1 MDKTKEQLINENEEL
16 RSRVTEI
23 EEALTAIRNGEVD
36 AIMVSGMKGDQVY
49 SVSSA
54 ETPYRTFIEEMSEG
68 AVTLTKEGTILYC
81 NQRFAEIVQSP
92 YEKVIGSSL
101 KRFIA
106 QDDNPKIDDFL
117 SNLTHDKRDV
127 LIVSLTNT
135 LFLRLSIHLLPPYL
149 QGENYI
155 LIATDISD
163 LKKKENEL
171 NEIIIKLVKHIKALR
186 EVHIDKI
193 SESLDI
199 EGRKNKLEAANNILY
214 TEILKLNRLVAKLK
228 QKQRGTGQQVKEFDD
243 AGNENERAGIPFYRR
258 EIL

>member
-1 MDKTKEQLINENEEL
+1 
-16 RSRVTEI
+16 
-23 EEALTAIRNGEVD
+23 VD
-36 AIMVSGMKGDQVY
+36 AIMVSGTKGEQVY

-101 KRFIA
+101 KHFVTP
-106 QDDNPKIDDFL
+106 DDNSKLDHFL
-117 SNLTHDKRDV
+117 TQLTYDKHDV

-135 LFLRLSIHLLPPYL
+135 LYLRLSIHLLPPYL

-171 NEIIIKLVKHIKALR
+171 NEIIGMLVNHIKALR
-186 EVHIDKI
+186 ALRIDNI
-193 SESLDI
+193 NDSLDF
-199 EGRKNKLEAANNILY
+199 EGRKNKLEIANNKLSK
-214 TEILKLNRLVAKLK
+214 EITKLNRLVTEIKLK
-228 QKQRGTGQQVKEFDD
+228 TKKTTS
-243 AGNENERAGIPFYRR
+243 
-258 EIL
+258 